1 MPKYLDKF
9 VQITFT
15 LEPTDASHSTG
26 MTRDQFH
33 DVSAA
38 LSSLGADNIDIKIFS
53 EKSDIV
59 SVVTPRQKKPLHP
72 KRTGNPR
79 DF

>member
-1 MPKYLDKF
+1 MTDKF

-15 LEPTDASHSTG
+15 LEPTDASHNTG
-26 MTRDQFH
+26 MSRDQFH
-33 DVSAA
+33 EVSAA
-38 LSSLGADNIDIKIFS
+38 LSSLGAENIEIELLD
-53 EKSDIV
+53 EEPDVV
-59 SVVTPRQKKPLHP
+59 SVVTPKQKKPLHP